1 MARAVSL
8 GLPILAAVSALALP
22 ARASVPELPPA
33 LGEPTVATVE
43 PDDTLL
49 DIAFRHRLGFL
60 EVTRLNPE
68 LDVWLPPEGTRVELP
83 TRRILPGVPHEG
95 LVINIPEM
103 RLYDFTV
110 GDVPEVFAIAIG
122 DAADPSPLGEYRI
135 GVKHVDPV
143 WVVPESIRS
152 ERPELPQRVDPG
164 PENPLG
170 AHWMNIGASSYG
182 IHGTN
187 NRWSIGRL
195 STHGC
200 IRLYNEEMQRLF
212 ARTPSGTPV
221 RIIYEP
227 VKIGRSGDDL
237 VVEVHPDVYTRSRDL
252 VAETL
257 VRLLVLGLLDR
268 ADRAALERAIEQARG
283 IPVPIG
289 SLAAPERASAS
300 TY

>member
-1 MARAVSL
+1 MDARAAL
-8 GLPILAAVSALALP
+8 LAAAVWALP
-22 ARASVPELPPA
+22 LLAEPSVPELPHA
-33 LGEPTVATVE
+33 MGEATEATVE
-43 PDDTLL
+43 SDDTLL

-68 LDVWLPPEGTRVELP
+68 IDVWLPPVGARVELP
-83 TRRILPGVPHEG
+83 TRRILPGAPHEG

-110 GDVPEVFAIAIG
+110 GETPEVFAVAIG

-135 GVKHVDPV
+135 GKKHVDPV
-143 WVVPESIRS
+143 WVVPESIRG
-152 ERPELPQRVDPG
+152 ERPELPATVAPG

-170 AHWMNIGASSYG
+170 AHWMNIGTSSYG

-200 IRLYNEEMQRLF
+200 IRLYNEEMERLF
-212 ARTPSGTPV
+212 ARIPTGTPV

-237 VVEVHPDVYTRSRDL
+237 LIEVHPDVYARSRSP
-252 VAETL
+252 VSETL

-268 ADRAALERAIEQARG
+268 ADRPALERAIEQARG
-283 IPVPIG
+283 VPVPIG
-289 SLAAPERASAS
+289 SLAPLERASAS